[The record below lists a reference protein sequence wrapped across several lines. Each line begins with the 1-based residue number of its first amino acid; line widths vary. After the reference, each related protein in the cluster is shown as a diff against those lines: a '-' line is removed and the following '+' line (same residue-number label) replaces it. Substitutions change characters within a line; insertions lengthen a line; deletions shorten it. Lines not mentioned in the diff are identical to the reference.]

1 MWMSFFT
8 SELPMMVEFVVSP
21 LRGWARVAPPLVI
34 GPPLTSSNLRFQDFA
49 STLKHKSK
57 KTL

>member
-8 SELPMMVEFVVSP
+8 SELPMMVDFVVSP

-34 GPPLTSSNLRFQDFA
+34 GPSFQDSA
-49 STLKHKSK
+49 STSEYKSR

>member
-1 MWMSFFT
+1 
-8 SELPMMVEFVVSP
+8 MVIEFVVSP